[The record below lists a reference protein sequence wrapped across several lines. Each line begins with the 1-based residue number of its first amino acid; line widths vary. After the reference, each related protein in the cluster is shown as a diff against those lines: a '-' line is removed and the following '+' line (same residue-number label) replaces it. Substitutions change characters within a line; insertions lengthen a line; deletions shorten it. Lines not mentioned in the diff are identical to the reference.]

1 METDVFQD
9 NLVDFT
15 AHKIVKLAE
24 QHEQWGDNM
33 VAHSLRDMHHLYME
47 GYLKIVWEEGMPI
60 PMLEKENEKINDS
73 ERTNG
78 TNSR

>member
-1 METDVFQD
+1 MQSDLPNNVI
-9 NLVDFT
+9 DFT
-15 AHKIVKLAE
+15 AHKIAKIAE
-24 QHEQWGDNM
+24 QYEQWGDIM
-33 VAHSLRDMHHLYME
+33 ISHSLWDMHHLYIE

-60 PMLEKENEKINDS
+60 PMLERENEKINDS